1 MKEEK
6 LCETKWL
13 LVGFAKLNLN
23 LRNWYKKLRRISVQN
38 LTRGAGLPT
47 SSEEDTP
54 LIILFLLELG
64 TVRDGLPGL
73 LRER

>member
-38 LTRGAGLPT
+38 LTGGAEARRT

-64 TVRDGLPGL
+64 TVYYA
-73 LRER
+73 